1 LKKTLKTSC
10 NNPSKR
16 FLSLISLFVLF
27 AFVLLLGAS
36 CINNADNQS
45 SDDPFGDK
53 QILVNP
59 NPDVLFGNGSSESE
73 IEVIVNPATVQDGSG
88 IVFNLTGSD
97 LPSDLRGCLRD
108 ADTVISG
115 AQAFADYIAGIFIA
129 SSAELQASEPPTATV
144 NVAASVTPP
153 GGGDSDSNFGTVILN
168 GVGIIPPENIDDLVT
183 NPPDDP
189 ISIFVTLEFQTIG
202 IPPGTT
208 VNFTVSRH
216 DLGSLNPTST
226 PVVGSE
232 DSGLAATQYTTVNNT
247 GGTQVVTAKIILPNP
262 FDIDPNCPN
271 VPEADRTI
279 EEFVVITQS
288 VPEPTPA
295 PTP

>member
-1 LKKTLKTSC
+1 LKRTLKTSGK
-10 NNPSKR
+10 NPSKQIIA
-16 FLSLISLFVLF
+16 LSVLF

-36 CINNADNQS
+36 CVNDLDNES
-45 SDDPFGDK
+45 SQDPFGDK
-53 QILVNP
+53 QILVDP
-59 NPDVLFGNGSSESE
+59 NPDVLFGNGSHESE

-97 LPSDLRGCLRD
+97 LPSNLRGCLRN

-115 AQAFADYIAGIFIA
+115 AHAFADYIGGIFIA
-129 SSAELQASEPPTATV
+129 SSAELQASEPPTARV

-168 GVGIIPPENIDDLVT
+168 GVGMIPPEDIEDLVT
-183 NPPDDP
+183 NPADSPT
-189 ISIFVTLEFQTIG
+189 SIFVTLEFQTVG

-208 VNFTVSRH
+208 VSFTVSRP

-232 DSGLAATQYTTVNNT
+232 ESGLAATQYTTVNNT
-247 GGTQVVTAKIILPNP
+247 GGTQVVTARVVLPNP

-279 EEFVVITQS
+279 EEVVVVTQS

-295 PTP
+295 PTPTP